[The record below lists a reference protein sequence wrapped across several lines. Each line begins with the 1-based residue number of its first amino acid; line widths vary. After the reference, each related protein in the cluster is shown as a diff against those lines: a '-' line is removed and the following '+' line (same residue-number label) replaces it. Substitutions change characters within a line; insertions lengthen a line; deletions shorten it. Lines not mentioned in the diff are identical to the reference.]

1 MRLSIKHAARSV
13 VLAGA
18 VAAGAFAIPVAAD
31 AAVSNCAHWV
41 NGNTG
46 FVACNTTGGSQY
58 RAHVKCAK
66 IDNPTIYYWADG
78 KWVSAGPSSATCNSD
93 SFVAAVQ
100 HQTR

>member
-1 MRLSIKHAARSV
+1 MRLSIKYATRSLAV
-13 VLAGA
+13 AGA
-18 VAAGAFAIPVAAD
+18 VAAGAFAIPVAAN

-41 NGNTG
+41 SGNTG

-66 IDNPTIYYWADG
+66 IDNPTIYYFANG
-78 KWVSAGPSSATCNSD
+78 NWVSAGPSSAGCNAD